1 MSKTIRLSSFL
12 ILLYTV
18 NTLAHANS
26 IVDKYT
32 ERIATEQH
40 RIDLLDG
47 TEDRHVRLKS
57 DIQSSQATG
66 TYLTASQRITDKI
79 LSNGL
84 LPDVQKGDQLKRVYE
99 LLKSVTSKN
108 VHFYTQFS
116 PVFNLIEKVQT
127 IEDSKRLQSILKSN
141 VYASLN
147 LIAFFVDNPAAE
159 PFFMIA
165 ARTEPSELLK
175 HYSEFDSKSFSIT
188 VLDELARVAPMKIK
202 TYLHSWNPVHKQ
214 IKASQNKITET
225 VYDIFEEKGTATRS
239 YVLLHDIVNSKL
251 SVEEAHS
258 IAKYDNTLFEYL
270 IVMRAEEE
278 LHAEHS
284 VDEALK
290 YQCLKH
296 VRVIN
301 DLHEESDAKR
311 FASLSKFSA
320 SEIYTLMVYSED
332 EIYTSTFLGMYT
344 RMMAKMDAEST
355 YQFLYQNNF
364 NQFRTFIKMCAGYNE
379 LNNFLSKMGEYEKQK
394 LFAKL
399 VEGIEKA
406 NDNLSSAV
414 AIADTYGSIQSS
426 GTKATFEQA
435 ILKYYEEI
443 RYTDVE
449 AEKLYSIILSVFDI
463 GGTSYNAALSDQ
475 MVNLRVLPI
484 SRIYK
489 EGKNVQQ
496 HFFFDDPDG
505 RTSYGHFISTF
516 SNGKWDILDKGTYVL
531 LKSRSGMAIE
541 IYANKPTSEYA
552 GQDAIKAHFQETGRW
567 PDVVVHRGH
576 SYFASAAIES
586 LTPNAEIVFLGSCG
600 GYNNISQVLK
610 YSPDA
615 QIISSK
621 QIGTMLVNDRLCLE
635 LNEVI
640 RKGQDIVWDNLW
652 ATLDKKFADGST
664 ADSRFQD
671 YIPPHKNLGALLIK
685 TYRSVL

>member
-18 NTLAHANS
+18 NTVAHANS

-147 LIAFFVDNPAAE
+147 LIAFLVDNPAAE

-225 VYDIFEEKGTATRS
+225 VYDIFEKKGTATRS

-463 GGTSYNAALSDQ
+463 GGTSSNAALSDQ

-505 RTSYGHFISTF
+505 KTSYGHFISTF

-621 QIGTMLVNDRLCLE
+621 QIGTMLVNDRVCLE

>member
-18 NTLAHANS
+18 NTVAHANS

-57 DIQSSQATG
+57 EIQSSQATG

-159 PFFMIA
+159 PFFVIA

-175 HYSEFDSKSFSIT
+175 HYSEFDFKSFSIT
-188 VLDELARVAPMKIK
+188 VLDEIARVAPMKIK

-301 DLHEESDAKR
+301 DLHEESDTKR

-399 VEGIEKA
+399 VEEIEKA

-449 AEKLYSIILSVFDI
+449 AEKLYSIILSVFDL
-463 GGTSYNAALSDQ
+463 GGTSSNAALRDQ

>member
-18 NTLAHANS
+18 NTVAHANS

-57 DIQSSQATG
+57 EIQSSQATG

-159 PFFMIA
+159 PFFVIA

-175 HYSEFDSKSFSIT
+175 HYSEFDFKSFSIT
-188 VLDELARVAPMKIK
+188 VLDEIARVAPMKIK

-394 LFAKL
+394 LFARL

-449 AEKLYSIILSVFDI
+449 AEKLYSIILSVFDL
-463 GGTSYNAALSDQ
+463 GGTSSNAALRDQ

-541 IYANKPTSEYA
+541 IYANKPTSECA
-552 GQDAIKAHFQETGRW
+552 GQDAIKAYFQETGRW

>member
-18 NTLAHANS
+18 NTVAHANS

-57 DIQSSQATG
+57 EIQSSQATG

-159 PFFMIA
+159 PFFVIA

-175 HYSEFDSKSFSIT
+175 HYSEFDFKSFSIT
-188 VLDELARVAPMKIK
+188 VLDEIARVAPMKIK

-301 DLHEESDAKR
+301 DLHEESDTKR

-394 LFAKL
+394 LFARL

>member
-18 NTLAHANS
+18 NTAAHANS

-47 TEDRHVRLKS
+47 TEDRYVRLKS
-57 DIQSSQATG
+57 DIQSSQATA
-66 TYLTASQRITDKI
+66 TYIVASQRITDKI

-99 LLKSVTSKN
+99 LLKDVNSKN

-147 LIAFFVDNPAAE
+147 LIAFFVDNLAAE

-188 VLDELARVAPMKIK
+188 VLDEVARVAPMKIK

-214 IKASQNKITET
+214 IKASRNKITET
-225 VYDIFEEKGTATRS
+225 IYDIFEEKGTATRS
-239 YVLLHDIVNSKL
+239 YVLLNDIVSSKL
-251 SVEEAHS
+251 SVEEAHI

-270 IVMRAEEE
+270 IQMRAEEE

-332 EIYTSTFLGMYT
+332 EIYTSTFLGMYS

-355 YQFLYQNNF
+355 YQFLFQNNF

-379 LNNFLSKMGEYEKQK
+379 LNDFLSKMGEWEKQN
-394 LFAKL
+394 LFSKL

-414 AIADTYGSIQSS
+414 AIADTYGSIKSS
-426 GTKATFEQA
+426 GTKAIFEQA

-449 AEKLYSIILSVFDI
+449 AEKLYGIILSVFNI
-463 GGTSYNAALSDQ
+463 GG
-475 MVNLRVLPI
+475 
-484 SRIYK
+484 
-489 EGKNVQQ
+489 
-496 HFFFDDPDG
+496 
-505 RTSYGHFISTF
+505 
-516 SNGKWDILDKGTYVL
+516 
-531 LKSRSGMAIE
+531 
-541 IYANKPTSEYA
+541 
-552 GQDAIKAHFQETGRW
+552 
-567 PDVVVHRGH
+567 
-576 SYFASAAIES
+576 ASF
-586 LTPNAEIVFLGSCG
+586 N
-600 GYNNISQVLK
+600 
-610 YSPDA
+610 
-615 QIISSK
+615 
-621 QIGTMLVNDRLCLE
+621 
-635 LNEVI
+635 
-640 RKGQDIVWDNLW
+640 
-652 ATLDKKFADGST
+652 
-664 ADSRFQD
+664 
-671 YIPPHKNLGALLIK
+671 
-685 TYRSVL
+685 

>member
-18 NTLAHANS
+18 NTVAHANS

-463 GGTSYNAALSDQ
+463 GGTSSNAALSDQ

-505 RTSYGHFISTF
+505 KTSYGHFISTF

-621 QIGTMLVNDRLCLE
+621 QIGTMLVNDRVCLE

>member
-1 MSKTIRLSSFL
+1 
-12 ILLYTV
+12 V
-18 NTLAHANS
+18 AHANS
-26 IVDKYT
+26 IVDNYT

-47 TEDRHVRLKS
+47 TIDRQVRLKS

-175 HYSEFDSKSFSIT
+175 HYSEFDSKPFSIT
-188 VLDELARVAPMKIK
+188 VLDEIARVAPMKIK

-290 YQCLKH
+290 YQCLKR

-414 AIADTYGSIQSS
+414 TIADTYGSIQSS

-463 GGTSYNAALSDQ
+463 GGTSSNAALHDQ
-475 MVNLRVLPI
+475 MVNLKILPI

>member
-18 NTLAHANS
+18 NTVAHANS

-57 DIQSSQATG
+57 EIQSSQATG

-159 PFFMIA
+159 PFFVIA

-175 HYSEFDSKSFSIT
+175 HYSEFDFKSFSIT
-188 VLDELARVAPMKIK
+188 VLDEIARVAPMKIK

-301 DLHEESDAKR
+301 DLHEESDTKR

-394 LFAKL
+394 LFARL

-449 AEKLYSIILSVFDI
+449 AEKLYSIILSVFDL
-463 GGTSYNAALSDQ
+463 GGTSSNAALRDQ